1 MCSYKVVRKEDL
13 NDQDFLIEVKAPRI
27 ASTLKPGQ
35 FVVLMT
41 NEHGERIPMSV
52 KTTTSDTITMFIK
65 RLGKTSLEIDDY
77 KVGDSFYQVIGPQG
91 KSFPI
96 QQYGNVIWCSD
107 LVCGHAENY
116 AYCEALSKIN
126 GNHVISIQSFPT
138 KNGVY
143 GDEDLRSVSD
153 EYYITTEDG
162 SYGRRGH
169 YNDVLKDLLEENRV
183 DIVLG
188 CGKIDKLKEMAELT
202 KQYGVETKAVLRQ
215 IMIDGTGMCGACRVF
230 IDGVMKLTCIDGPLF
245 DAHKVNFDEVIN
257 RLQMFKEPESL
268 AKKLYLERRRN

>member
-27 ASTLKPGQ
+27 ASNLKPGQ

-96 QQYGNVIWCSD
+96 QKYGNVVWCSD

-138 KNGVY
+138 KNDVY